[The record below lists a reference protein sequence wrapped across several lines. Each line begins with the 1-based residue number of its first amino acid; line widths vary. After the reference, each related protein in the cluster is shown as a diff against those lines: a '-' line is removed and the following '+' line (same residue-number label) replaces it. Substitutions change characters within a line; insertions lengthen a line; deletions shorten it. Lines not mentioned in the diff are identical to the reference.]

1 MREKLPRMLFGRMK
15 ARKMRGNEQIER
27 QAMEMDIRVSQTGC
41 GLCLFE
47 RDRIFMKANFYES
60 KSLYFLVL

>member
-1 MREKLPRMLFGRMK
+1 MK
-15 ARKMRGNEQIER
+15 ARKMRGNDQIER

-41 GLCLFE
+41 DLCLFE